1 MLKGIEERGRH
12 RVTWMKNKKEW
23 LGHNYNG
30 CVKSGRSEQLEI
42 MIADLLLV
50 DGTSR

>member
-12 RVTWMKNKKEW
+12 RVTWMKNNKEW
-23 LGHNYNG
+23 LGHKYNG

>member
-12 RVTWMKNKKEW
+12 RVTWMKNNKEC

-30 CVKSGRSEQLEI
+30 CVERKI

>member
-1 MLKGIEERGRH
+1 
-12 RVTWMKNKKEW
+12 MKNNKEW
-23 LGHNYNG
+23 LGHSYNG

-50 DGTSR
+50 DGTADGFYKIKKKGKKCCRV